1 MELRLSGDK
10 VGFIME
16 YFFTYVLN
24 TKNILKIVVLLN
36 MIFLLRLI
44 WAATF
49 GVEATSIQSDGAVF
63 AVLVIIICTLYRWIV
78 LGDE

>member
-1 MELRLSGDK
+1 MGLRLSGDK

-24 TKNILKIVVLLN
+24 TKNILKVVVLLN

-49 GVEATSIQSDGAVF
+49 GIEVTSIQSDGAVF

-78 LGDE
+78 LGDD

>member
-1 MELRLSGDK
+1 
-10 VGFIME
+10 ME

-36 MIFLLRLI
+36 MAFVLRLI
-44 WAATF
+44 WAATL
-49 GVEATSIQSDGAVF
+49 GIEITSKQGDGAVF
-63 AVLVIIICTLYRWIV
+63 AVIVIIICTLYRWIV

>member
-1 MELRLSGDK
+1 MGLRLSGDM
-10 VGFIME
+10 VRVIME

-36 MIFLLRLI
+36 MVFLLRLI
-44 WAATF
+44 WSATF
-49 GVEATSIQSDGAVF
+49 GVEVTSIQSDGAVF
-63 AVLVIIICTLYRWIV
+63 AVLVIIICFLYRWIV

>member
-1 MELRLSGDK
+1 MGLRLSGDM
-10 VGFIME
+10 VRVIME

-49 GVEATSIQSDGAVF
+49 GVKVTSIQSDGAVF

>member
-1 MELRLSGDK
+1 MGLRLSGDK
-10 VGFIME
+10 VRVIME

-49 GVEATSIQSDGAVF
+49 GIEVTSIQSDGAVF